1 MYGYTLQDWI
11 TIRGATSVT
20 SITQGEQGWMGF
32 APYQDIV
39 FWLDIREV
47 TPGGATNILMNFETA
62 PTKDDVLF
70 TGMTS
75 SGVVMAAGAPIVT
88 KILLAQNPTCPLSR
102 WVRWRIN
109 ASSTPTS
116 SWDATFRILC
126 SANAVS
132 VVNG

>member
-39 FWLDIREV
+39 FWLDCREV
-47 TPGGATNILMNFETA
+47 SVSGATSININYETA

-70 TGMTS
+70 TGMVAT
-75 SGVVMAAGAPIVT
+75 AAISAGTPAVT
-88 KILLAQNPTCPLSR
+88 KVLLAQNPTCPLSR
-102 WVRWRIN
+102 WVRWRL
-109 ASSTPTS
+109 SVVGTPTS
-116 SWDATFRILC
+116 SWDVTFRILC
-126 SANAVS
+126 SVNAVS